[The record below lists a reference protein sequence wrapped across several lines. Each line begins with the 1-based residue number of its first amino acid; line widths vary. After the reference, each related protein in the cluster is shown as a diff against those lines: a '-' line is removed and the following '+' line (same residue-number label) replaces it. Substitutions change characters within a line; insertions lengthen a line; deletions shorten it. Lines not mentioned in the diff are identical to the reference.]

1 MLIFKHSLALEVTPG
16 WSLDVVSSCEG
27 ASSLLSSLSDWVT
40 KELLQSRLL
49 ILACSRSGS
58 AWLLAHSHHGARCQL
73 LLLVI
78 IASLLFFA
86 LRLELPAPGAR
97 KPLGQVFQ
105 RVCFKF
111 LKGGKAD
118 SMFKHVSVWKVES
131 ACVAQGPMPQ
141 VELSKTNS
149 APQTRASTCSPGKTC
164 RKRPSSWVPDCWP
177 GKTLTFSGRKPSCLA
192 STSFLGNPWVNC
204 RRPSRRIPDHDIF

>member
-16 WSLDVVSSCEG
+16 WSLDVVCSCEG

-73 LLLVI
+73 LLVI

-86 LRLELPAPGAR
+86 LHLELPAPGAR

-118 SMFKHVSVWKVES
+118 SMFKHASVWKVES

-149 APQTRASTCSPGKTC
+149 RHAWYLPASWGIRGWIVGDQAGAFQIMTFLNLQQQRKEIFQKHFYRLFSLTCMTV
-164 RKRPSSWVPDCWP
+164 R
-177 GKTLTFSGRKPSCLA
+177 
-192 STSFLGNPWVNC
+192 
-204 RRPSRRIPDHDIF
+204 HDNY